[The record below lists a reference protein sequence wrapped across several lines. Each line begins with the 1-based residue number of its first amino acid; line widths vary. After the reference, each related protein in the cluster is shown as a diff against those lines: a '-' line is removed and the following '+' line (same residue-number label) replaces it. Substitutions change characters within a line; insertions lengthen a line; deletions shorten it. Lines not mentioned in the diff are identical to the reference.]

1 MLIDSGDNPIQHT
14 DSSKTSNKIRRNGGR
29 KILYFNPPFSSNVK
43 TKLGKKFLKLVK
55 LYFPKS
61 STLNQ
66 ILNKNTIKL
75 CYSCLLNIKS
85 IINAHNQ
92 KVLNER
98 NNEPPKLCNCK
109 KNAVCPFN
117 RKCLPK
123 GVYKAP
129 ITKGNET
136 KEYIGSTG
144 VSFKTRFNQHIHS
157 FKPNKR
163 VINNN

>member
-1 MLIDSGDNPIQHT
+1 MVKLYL
-14 DSSKTSNKIRRNGGR
+14 SKTS
-29 KILYFNPPFSSNVK
+29 
-43 TKLGKKFLKLVK
+43 
-55 LYFPKS
+55 
-61 STLNQ
+61 TLNK
-66 ILNKNTIKL
+66 ILNKNNIKIL
-75 CYSCLLNIKS
+75 PNIKS
-85 IINAHNQ
+85 IINVH
-92 KVLNER
+92 KKKLLNER
-98 NNEPPKLCNCK
+98 NNEPSKLCNCK